1 MKNILIVEDSKVVS
15 SAIKNLIE
23 TELNYH
29 CVICESKKES
39 AQTLLKY
46 KGKFDVALLDLG
58 LPDAPNGEIVDF
70 ITKFNIPTIILTGS
84 TLSEDETK
92 FRNKNIVDYVI
103 KDGSYSF
110 VYAVSVI
117 RRIINNAKIKV
128 LIVDDSPVF
137 IEKIEKLI
145 LRYKL
150 ISYTAN
156 NSEEAL
162 KVLKSHPD
170 IKLVLTDYYMPIMN
184 GLELTRKIRK
194 KYTKDELGII
204 VLSDNDDKNA
214 STKVLKYGAND
225 FLDKKFSN
233 DEFFARI
240 SANLEILELFEDAN
254 NKANRDFLTGMYNRR
269 YLFQTGVQKYD
280 KANKNNK
287 NFAIVII
294 DIDKFKNI
302 NDTHGHDIGD
312 IAIKEVAIILNK
324 HFNDYDNLIAR
335 LGGEEFCILISKKKV
350 DEVKEILEEV
360 RKDFELNI
368 IKVKNLEIKYTVSI
382 GCSFNFGESMDEMI
396 QSADNSLYVA
406 KDNGR
411 NQVRYRD

>member
-137 IEKIEKLI
+137 IKKIEKLI

-162 KVLKSHPD
+162 KVLKSNPD

-204 VLSDNDDKNA
+204 VLSDNDDKKA

>member
-15 SAIKNLIE
+15 GAIKNLIE
-23 TELNYH
+23 KEFNFH

-39 AQTLLKY
+39 AQILLKY

-84 TLSEDETK
+84 TLSEDEVK

-117 RRIINNAKIKV
+117 KRIINNSKIKV
-128 LIVDDSPVF
+128 LIVDDSNVF
-137 IEKIEKLI
+137 IEKIKKLI

-150 ISYTAN
+150 IAYTASS
-156 NSEEAL
+156 SEEAL
-162 KVLKSHPD
+162 KVLKLNPD
-170 IKLVLTDYYMPIMN
+170 IKLILTYYYMPNIN

-204 VLSDNDDKNA
+204 VLSSNDDKKA
-214 STKVLKYGAND
+214 STNVLKYGAND

-254 NKANRDFLTGMYNRR
+254 NKANRDFLTAMYNRR
-269 YLFQTGVQKYD
+269 YLFQTGVEKYN
-280 KANKNNK
+280 KAKNN
-287 NFAIVII
+287 NIDFAIVII

-302 NDTHGHDIGD
+302 NDTYGHDIGD
-312 IAIKEVAIILNK
+312 IAIKEVAKILNK

-335 LGGEEFCILISKKKV
+335 LGGEEFCILISKKTN
-350 DEVKEILEEV
+350 DEVKEILEKV
-360 RKDFELNI
+360 RKDFEINVI
-368 IKVKNLEIKYTVSI
+368 EVKDLKIKYTVSI
-382 GCSFNFGESMDEMI
+382 GCSFNFGVNMDDMI
-396 QSADNSLYVA
+396 QSADNSLFVA

-411 NQVRYRD
+411 NQIRYRD